1 MGRNRSSPSAI
12 LFSRAG
18 FKKTPR
24 EGRPIPGAAAQ
35 IRTGKLLMRFGR
47 NPKAPDNPGRMADR
61 QPPPGSSPA
70 DLRAQVRE
78 RLSALKGEL
87 ERLRFETDRRWDEL
101 LARLTDHPEEIVPA
115 ELLRPVPQP
124 ADSPAMLPGIASE
137 SVRRLDSA
145 GTQIEALTR
154 FLEECRRHAD
164 RCALLVDRGGRL
176 EVWKSSGFAADT
188 GRAGPRSAAIEPSSV
203 LDRVREGS
211 PQWLLRG
218 NAVSEALGA
227 GDAAEAVLV
236 PFVVREKVS
245 GAVYADVAG
254 ERERFDWDAVAV
266 LTWIAGLV
274 VDRLARRKLV
284 PSPPLRELE
293 IARPAPR
300 DEIPAAPS
308 FASTPPRDHPAAPLP
323 RDGGIPPPAPAA
335 IPVVTEEEG
344 ERPLGGPLAPQGE
357 EELRDEARRFARLLA
372 SEIKL
377 YNEREVSE
385 GRHRGDLYERL
396 RGDIERGRRLYEERV
411 PPEVRAGKDY
421 YYEELVDVLAGGQ
434 PEALR

>member
-1 MGRNRSSPSAI
+1 
-12 LFSRAG
+12 
-18 FKKTPR
+18 
-24 EGRPIPGAAAQ
+24 
-35 IRTGKLLMRFGR
+35 MRFGR
-47 NPKAPDNPGRMADR
+47 NPKAPDNPGEMADR
-61 QPPPGSSPA
+61 QPPPGSTPA
-70 DLRAQVRE
+70 DLRAQLRE

-101 LARLTDHPEEIVPA
+101 LARLTDHPEEIVPV
-115 ELLRPVPQP
+115 ELLRPVPP
-124 ADSPAMLPGIASE
+124 ADSPATLPGIALE
-137 SVRRLDSA
+137 SLRRLDSA
-145 GTQIEALTR
+145 STQIEALTL
-154 FLEECRRHAD
+154 FLEECRRHVD
-164 RCALLVDRGGRL
+164 RCALLVERGGRL
-176 EVWKSSGFAADT
+176 EVWKSSGFAADA
-188 GRAGPRSAAIEPSSV
+188 GRPGPRSAAIEPNSV

-293 IARPAPR
+293 IARPAAR
-300 DEIPAAPS
+300 DEIPAPS
-308 FASTPPRDHPAAPLP
+308 FTSTPPRDHTAAPLP
-323 RDGGIPPPAPAA
+323 RDEGTPPPAPAA
-335 IPVVTEEEG
+335 IPVVAEEEG
-344 ERPLGGPLAPQGE
+344 ERALGGPLAPQSE
-357 EELRDEARRFARLLA
+357 NERRDEARRFARLLA

-421 YYEELVDVLAGGQ
+421 YYEELVDVLAGGR

>member
-1 MGRNRSSPSAI
+1 
-12 LFSRAG
+12 
-18 FKKTPR
+18 
-24 EGRPIPGAAAQ
+24 
-35 IRTGKLLMRFGR
+35 
-47 NPKAPDNPGRMADR
+47 MADR
-61 QPPPGSSPA
+61 QRPSGSTPT
-70 DLRAQVRE
+70 DLRARLRE

-115 ELLRPVPQP
+115 ELLRSVPAP
-124 ADSPAMLPGIASE
+124 ADASTPLSGVASE

-145 GTQIEALTR
+145 RTQIEALTI
-154 FLEECRRHAD
+154 FLEECRRHAA
-164 RCALLVDRGGRL
+164 RAALLVERGGRL
-176 EVWKSSGFAADT
+176 EVWKSAGFSGQA
-188 GRAGPRSAAIEPSSV
+188 GGAGPRSVTIEQSPI

-211 PQWLLRG
+211 PQWLVRG

-236 PFVVREKVS
+236 PFVVREKIS
-245 GAVYADVAG
+245 GAVYADVANDG
-254 ERERFDWDAVAV
+254 DRFDWDALAV

-293 IARPAPR
+293 IARGTPR
-300 DEIPAAPS
+300 DEIPPPS

-323 RDGGIPPPAPAA
+323 RDEGLPPLPV
-335 IPVVTEEEG
+335 PVVAEEGG

-357 EELRDEARRFARLLA
+357 DERRDDARRFARLLA

-377 YNEREVSE
+377 YNEREVTE
-385 GRHRGDLYERL
+385 GRNRGDLYERL
-396 RGDIERGRRLYEERV
+396 KGDIERGRRLYEERV

-421 YYEELVDVLAGGQ
+421 YYEELVDVLAGGR
-434 PEALR
+434 PETLR